1 MKETGTPMQPPRTLG
16 ELLADAEVLRHGYEE
31 EEIAASRRRIE
42 RDIAELHRRGD
53 SRGRPA
59 APAVHGGRAT
69 RHGAQRAAPPWAS
82 SRHGRAA
89 GDLRH
94 LSAYVLH
101 TAHAA
106 RHIGRLATS
115 HQLEPEG
122 ALIFAC
128 LLHLSDRE
136 EVAEFLW
143 QFSAGAGKTV
153 SALCLHLL
161 HLQRGELRDAR
172 HWARQASA
180 LENHAQP
187 ADGDPR
193 PDEAPEIP
201 ASLMLLRTRLGL
213 AELDRDVPGGGAS
226 GVHGPGPQGGPGR
239 SGGKPAGPARLSRSL
254 TAAVQRLVA
263 RTNPYEGSLPWPDRD
278 LALRLEHCGV
288 AP

>member
-1 MKETGTPMQPPRTLG
+1 MKETGIPMRPPRTLG
-16 ELLADAEVLRHGYEE
+16 ELLADAEVLRHDYEE

-42 RDIAELHRRGD
+42 RDVAELQRRAGGG
-53 SRGRPA
+53 GRFPAPA
-59 APAVHGGRAT
+59 AHGGRAAL
-69 RHGAQRAAPPWAS
+69 RHAQRAAPPWAS
-82 SRHGRAA
+82 SRNGRAA

-94 LSAYVLH
+94 LAAYVLH
-101 TAHAA
+101 STPAA

-122 ALIFAC
+122 ALVFAC

-143 QFSAGAGKTV
+143 QFSAGAGKAV

-172 HWARQASA
+172 HWARQASV
-180 LENHAQP
+180 LENHPQSS
-187 ADGDPR
+187 DGDTR
-193 PDEAPEIP
+193 PDEGTEVP
-201 ASLMLLRTRLGL
+201 AALMLLRTRMGL
-213 AELDRDVPGGGAS
+213 AKLDQGAAGTGGA
-226 GVHGPGPQGGPGR
+226 PGPASPGTPGVSAPGV
-239 SGGKPAGPARLSRSL
+239 SGRARLSRSL

-278 LALRLEHCGV
+278 LALRLEHCG
-288 AP
+288 AS

>member
-1 MKETGTPMQPPRTLG
+1 MKETGVPMRPPRTLG

-42 RDIAELHRRGD
+42 RDVAELQRRAGG
-53 SRGRPA
+53 GRLPAPA
-59 APAVHGGRAT
+59 AHGGRAAL
-69 RHGAQRAAPPWAS
+69 RHAQRAAPPWAS
-82 SRHGRAA
+82 SRNGRAA

-94 LSAYVLH
+94 LAAYVLH
-101 TAHAA
+101 STPAA

-122 ALIFAC
+122 ALVFAC

-143 QFSAGAGKTV
+143 QFSAGAGKAV

-172 HWARQASA
+172 HWARQASV
-180 LENHAQP
+180 LENHQQSS
-187 ADGDPR
+187 DGDTR
-193 PDEAPEIP
+193 SDEGTEVP
-201 ASLMLLRTRLGL
+201 AALMLLRTRMGL
-213 AELDRDVPGGGAS
+213 AKLDQGAAGAGGAPGPASPGTPGVSGPGVPG
-226 GVHGPGPQGGPGR
+226 R
-239 SGGKPAGPARLSRSL
+239 ARLSRSL

-278 LALRLEHCGV
+278 LALRLEHCG
-288 AP
+288 AA